1 MTDVS
6 RLAFLTAFVL
16 AVPLAVPAAAAPERG
31 SLACIRSV
39 PRDVCGPRGDLV
51 MAGGFMAC
59 LSLPSGAWFCRPK
72 ADLYLRP

>member
-1 MTDVS
+1 MTDLS

-16 AVPLAVPAAAAPERG
+16 AAVPFVPAAAAPE
-31 SLACIRSV
+31 LACIRSV

-59 LSLPSGAWFCRPK
+59 LSLPNGAWFCRPK